1 MPELEDAEQRRRPE
15 RDGVAEIRHQR
26 EHARDDADAERE
38 VDADHREAD
47 RVERAERGRDQQLP
61 AQETRDQPV
70 DGARL
75 LEDVVALSRR
85 HPSAGARDDRVE
97 LDQQVVREDRDH
109 EQPDQRS
116 ERAGDGGER
125 AGEQVAQRLERQR
138 DLAAAH
144 AAEQVVEGVR

>member
-1 MPELEDAEQRRRPE
+1 MPNLRMQSS
-15 RDGVAEIRHQR
+15 VAVPSATMLPRYGTS
-26 EHARDDADAERE
+26 ASTPASDADAERE

-47 RVERAERGRDQQLP
+47 RVERAERGRDQQLS
-61 AQETRDQPV
+61 AQEARDQPV

-75 LEDVVALSRR
+75 VEDVVALARR
-85 HPSAGARDDRVE
+85 HPSADARDDRVE

-109 EQPDQRS
+109 EQSDQRA
-116 ERAGDGGER
+116 ERAGDGRER

-144 AAEQVVEGVR
+144 AAEHVVEGVR